1 MQKHLNITI
10 VLLPVTVVVIVG
22 VYVYS
27 LWAAERQR
35 TAETPVEA
43 FDVMIRDLR
52 SFHKK
57 RGGFPKNL
65 KELEGVVWEKK
76 EAREF
81 SKDGSGLT
89 HRNCHYLYTRISHHQ
104 FTLWAIPLGRQ
115 RDDAATWF
123 LVVTPE
129 SNRRWK
135 GAALSP
141 EDVKTLSVQ
150 PSVNELSVL
159 GLIEQPTI
167 LRRRN

>member
-1 MQKHLNITI
+1 MQKQLKITLI
-10 VLLPVTVVVIVG
+10 LLPVAIVAVVG
-22 VYVYS
+22 FYVYS
-27 LWAAERQR
+27 LWATERQR

-89 HRNCHYLYTRISHHQ
+89 HWNYHYLYSPISHHQ
-104 FTLWAIPLGRQ
+104 FTLWAIPMGRQ
-115 RDDAATWF
+115 REEAATWF
-123 LVVTPE
+123 LVITPE
-129 SNRRWK
+129 SQRRWK
-135 GAALSP
+135 GPSLTP
-141 EDVKTLSVQ
+141 EDIRGIRLQ
-150 PSVNELSVL
+150 PLANELSVL
-159 GLIEQPTI
+159 GLVEQPSI
-167 LRRRN
+167 FRRGE